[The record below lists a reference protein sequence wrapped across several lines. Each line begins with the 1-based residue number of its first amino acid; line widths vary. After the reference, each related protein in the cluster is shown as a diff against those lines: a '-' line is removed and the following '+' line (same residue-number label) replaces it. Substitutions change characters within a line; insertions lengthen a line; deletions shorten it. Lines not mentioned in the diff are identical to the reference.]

1 MHSSW
6 NSRKGPLRAPEVPFY
21 FIFTSQGFY
30 SFQPTPSL
38 FASMVSKKRATAI
51 LKLKKTENFIKSLDW
66 LFGCPSLLH
75 LRAGREPGGSPDFGE
90 SRQDNAT
97 RPGDADSPDLQTRS
111 TFRRA
116 SIVALHSQTS
126 IQRIG
131 TAHYIGKHFIFVKCY
146 LFDQTLCEQ
155 DFFTLFF
162 LWGIKGFYFFG
173 RHSFAVMFEKQ
184 VLFLESL
191 IFLIRSNTF

>member
-1 MHSSW
+1 M
-6 NSRKGPLRAPEVPFY
+6 
-21 FIFTSQGFY
+21 
-30 SFQPTPSL
+30 
-38 FASMVSKKRATAI
+38 
-51 LKLKKTENFIKSLDW
+51 KSLDW
-66 LFGCPSLLH
+66 LFGCSSLFH

-126 IQRIG
+126 LQRIG
-131 TAHYIGKHFIFVKCY
+131 TAHYIGKHFIIVKCN
-146 LFDQTLCEQ
+146 FIDNRIWDQTLLDH
-155 DFFTLFF
+155 DFVAIFF
-162 LWGIKGFYFFG
+162 SEIKGFYIFG
-173 RHSFAVMFEKQ
+173 TGRYSFAIKFEKQ

-191 IFLIRSNTF
+191 IF